1 MKYPLFSIILPT
13 YNRASFISKAIES
26 VVSQIYDNWELIIVD
41 DGSTDNTKEI
51 VLSFYDDRINYI
63 YQENKER
70 SAARNNGIRNAK
82 GEYICFLD
90 SDDYYHKTHLQRFS
104 ELIKSK
110 NFISGLYFSGLSMN
124 EYNDVDMVYDI
135 SLNNNIEFVLVNSF
149 STPRACF
156 SAEIAKKHLFDE
168 TIRIGEDTEFWV
180 RILGEFPLFYHNYRT
195 AIQLEHDERSINADV
210 FYCDLRTKK
219 HILNGI
225 PKKGISN
232 KLRKNILSQCYFNIA
247 KYEIRRERKIQPI
260 FYLILSIVKQPK
272 HVQNKFKINLIIKLF
287 FARKKTKHLI
297 Q

>member
-1 MKYPLFSIILPT
+1 MESLFSIVLPT
-13 YNRASFISKAIES
+13 HNRASFIGKAIKS
-26 VVSQIYDNWELIIVD
+26 VIDQLYQKWELIIVD

-51 VLSFYDDRINYI
+51 VLSFNDDRVIYI

-90 SDDYYHKTHLQRFS
+90 SDDFYHETHLQRFS
-104 ELIKSK
+104 ELIVSKKSS
-110 NFISGLYFSGLSMN
+110 SGLYFSGLSMN
-124 EYNDVDMVYDI
+124 EYSDADMVYDI

-156 SAEIAKKHLFDE
+156 STEIAKKHLFDE
-168 TIRIGEDTEFWV
+168 TIRIGEDTELWV

-225 PKKGISN
+225 PKKEISN

-247 KYEIRRERKIQPI
+247 KYEIQRGNMLRPML
-260 FYLILSIVKQPK
+260 YLVLSIIKQPN
-272 HVQNKFKINLIIKLF
+272 HIQNKFKINLLLKLIF
-287 FARKKTKHLI
+287 SSKKIKHLI